1 MTKDGVSHNL
11 SYLTKDKLKEIDINN
26 LKFFYI
32 NEANFHEI
40 YQEIFV
46 EQVYDVHFKKDDHY
60 IIDCGSNIGMS
71 IVYLKMI
78 YPRAKIIC
86 FEPDPNAF
94 MALTQNIKEN
104 QLSDIRLVHAA
115 LSDQV
120 GEVNFYGEFYG
131 DEPNSLGN
139 SINRF
144 WGDRGYTDVIKV
156 QARELSHYI
165 DRPVDFLKLDV
176 EGAELRVIQDLDKN
190 NKLKYV
196 KKIALEIHQVENNG
210 ELDKLEN
217 IKSLLKANGFKLNVT
232 EKDIR
237 MLLPDIQK
245 PWIEKSNPQLYIVDA
260 ENSVL

>member
-1 MTKDGVSHNL
+1 MK
-11 SYLTKDKLKEIDINN
+11 
-26 LKFFYI
+26 
-32 NEANFHEI
+32 
-40 YQEIFV
+40 
-46 EQVYDVHFKKDDHY
+46 
-60 IIDCGSNIGMS
+60 
-71 IVYLKMI
+71 